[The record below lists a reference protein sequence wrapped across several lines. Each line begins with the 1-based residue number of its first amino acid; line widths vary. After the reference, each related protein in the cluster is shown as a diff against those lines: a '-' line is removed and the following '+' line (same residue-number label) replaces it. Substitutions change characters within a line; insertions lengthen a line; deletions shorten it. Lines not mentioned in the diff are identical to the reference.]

1 MAIVNYSFY
10 KDTYMGD
17 DAVSAADFARLEIRA
32 EQVIN
37 AACRGAYAPTV
48 AYLTSKGF
56 ASAAAALTEQYSFAI
71 CAQIEYF
78 FANGTLAT
86 MTGQSGGGFSVGKVR
101 VDAGQGA
108 SFALRGAAMLSPA
121 ATMFLE
127 QTGLLSRNV
136 AVPCEPFAPYPVG
149 WL

>member
-1 MAIVNYSFY
+1 MAIVNYQY
-10 KDTYMGD
+10 YVDTYMGE
-17 DAVSAADFARLEIRA
+17 AVSAAEFARLETRA
-32 EQVIN
+32 EQVID
-37 AACRGAYAPTV
+37 AACRGAYTKVV
-48 AYLTSKGF
+48 AYLTAKGF
-56 ASAAAALTEQYSFAI
+56 TSAAADLTAAYSNAI

-78 FANGTLAT
+78 QANGVLAT

-136 AVPCEPFAPYPVG
+136 AVPCEPFAPFPVG